1 MRATIEFEECL
12 KDSPRFRQFIS
23 KEEADIEHL
32 EQKLEKII
40 KLCNVAVD
48 SGKEYVKNQSA
59 FAMSLWDLQQHFLDN
74 KNAHNALGKLI
85 HCYQEMNKFHTIL
98 LDQASRTV
106 LKNLNVFVK
115 DDINQVKDYKGHFLK
130 VSEGY
135 DNALI
140 KNAQA
145 SKNRPQEVQEAANI
159 LSASKSCFQ
168 HTALDYVNYITLV
181 QARKVPSILSTL
193 LDYYQAC
200 VTYYHQG
207 FDLCNDFDEF
217 FKNISEDLNA
227 LRGDYQQ
234 LEKVMQN
241 RHMSVNRYCDS
252 NTNSASHNVEGYLFK
267 KKSKGFKTWC
277 RRWFYLSDNQLVY
290 SDLDSHSRKRS
301 NEDSFS
307 VMEEDLRI
315 CTVRPV
321 NEGDRRFCFEV
332 ISPTKSHTLQA
343 DSADMLSLWIS
354 ALQHSIGAAI
364 QHASTHH
371 SRPQSTN
378 APNALPAKRR
388 IHWEEFLKI
397 PGNAHCCDC
406 RGSNPRWASINLGI
420 TLCIECSGVHRSLG
434 VHYSKVRS
442 LTLDA
447 WETENVKVMME
458 LGNEVVNRIYEARVP
473 EDCELRKPT
482 EQCEIGVREAWIKAK
497 YVERRFVC
505 GMPKPQDL
513 MSSETAEVLS
523 IESGEIADDGVVDGG
538 RSVGGGLLGKRATL
552 SLGGTRKWTVKKL
565 RRRRQQRPLPKTLSD
580 DPSIYNTAKTGD
592 ELEDDDDESIN
603 IPSMSLSISRDDLL
617 VIGDD
622 LALDRYETPGI
633 LGSDQEST
641 EGESDTELPEE
652 VPFTQLDAN
661 LLLYKA
667 AVVHNLPVMCMA
679 FALGADKHWKNVDD
693 RQRSFLHQAVLSGSV
708 MACEYLLLNGAA
720 IDAVDELGYSALHIS
735 TAKGHIAQVYLL
747 LKHKAA
753 YDLASSDGKKALDIA
768 VEQKNADIVTL
779 LRLTRLNDE
788 IGLNDE
794 YNGEDETY
802 KDVMKDFSNFA
813 ASQPRMLRQ
822 RNDSNTLESQRSSL
836 TNSD

>member
-1 MRATIEFEECL
+1 SRAKIVLTLLVFL
-12 KDSPRFRQFIS
+12 RSRQFVS
-23 KEEADIEHL
+23 KEESDIEHL
-32 EQKLEKII
+32 EQRLEKII
-40 KLCNVAVD
+40 KLCNVAVE

-59 FAMSLWDLQQHFLDN
+59 FAMSLWDLQQHFHDN

-85 HCYQEMNKFHTIL
+85 DCFQEMNKFHTIL

-106 LKNLNVFVK
+106 LKNLSLFVK

-168 HTALDYVNYITLV
+168 HTALDYVNYITLA

-217 FKNISEDLNA
+217 FKNISEDLST
-227 LRGDYQQ
+227 LRGDYHQ
-234 LEKVMQN
+234 LEKAMQN

-252 NTNSASHNVEGYLFK
+252 NTNSTSHKIEGYLFK

-290 SDLDSHSRKRS
+290 RKRS

-315 CTVRPV
+315 CSVRPV

-332 ISPTKSHTLQA
+332 ISPTKSHILQA

-364 QHASTHH
+364 QHDSTTHH

-378 APNALPAKRR
+378 TPNALPAKRR

-397 PGNAHCCDC
+397 PGNSQCCDC
-406 RGSNPRWASINLGI
+406 RSPNPRWASINLGI

-458 LGNEVVNRIYEARVP
+458 LGNEVVNRIYEARIG
-473 EDCELRKPT
+473 EDCELRQPT
-482 EQCEIGVREAWIKAK
+482 EQCGIGVREAWIKAK

-505 GMPKPQDL
+505 AMPKPQEL
-513 MSSETAEVLS
+513 LASETAEVLS
-523 IESGEIADDGVVDGG
+523 IDS
-538 RSVGGGLLGKRATL
+538 GGLVEEANVSKRATL
-552 SLGGTRKWTVKKL
+552 SLGGTRKWSVKKF
-565 RRRRQQRPLPKTLSD
+565 RRRRQQRSLPKALDDNPNTY
-580 DPSIYNTAKTGD
+580 DPSKSGD
-592 ELEDDDDESIN
+592 ELDEDDDDESIN

-622 LALDRYETPGI
+622 LALDTFETPCI

-652 VPFTQLDAN
+652 LPFSQLDAN
-661 LLLYKA
+661 QLLYKA
-667 AVVHNLPVMCMA
+667 SVAHNLPVMCMA
-679 FALGADKHWKNVDD
+679 FALGADKNWKNPLD
-693 RQRSFLHQAVLSGSV
+693 RQRSFLHQAVISGSV

-768 VEQKNADIVTL
+768 VDQKNADIVTL

-788 IGLNDE
+788 IGINDE
-794 YNGEDETY
+794 FNGEDETY

-813 ASQPRMLRQ
+813 SSQPRMLRQ

>member
-12 KDSPRFRQFIS
+12 KDSPKFRQFVS
-23 KEEADIEHL
+23 KEESDIEHL
-32 EQKLEKII
+32 EQRLEKII
-40 KLCNVAVD
+40 KLCNVAVE

-85 HCYQEMNKFHTIL
+85 DCFQEMNKFHTIL

-106 LKNLNVFVK
+106 LKNLTLFVK

-145 SKNRPQEVQEAANI
+145 SKNRPQEMQEAANI

-168 HTALDYVNYITLV
+168 HTALDYVNYITLA

-217 FKNISEDLNA
+217 FKNISEDLGT
-227 LRGDYQQ
+227 LRGDYHQ
-234 LEKVMQN
+234 LEKAMQN

-252 NTNSASHNVEGYLFK
+252 NTNSTSNKIEGYLFK

-290 SDLDSHSRKRS
+290 RKRS

-315 CTVRPV
+315 CSVRPV

-332 ISPTKSHTLQA
+332 ISPTKSHILQA

-364 QHASTHH
+364 QHDSTHHH
-371 SRPQSTN
+371 SRPQST
-378 APNALPAKRR
+378 ATPNALPAKRR

-397 PGNAHCCDC
+397 PGNAQCCDC
-406 RGSNPRWASINLGI
+406 RSPNPRWASINLGI

-458 LGNEVVNRIYEARVP
+458 LGNEVINKIYEARVG
-473 EDCELRKPT
+473 ENCDLRQPT
-482 EQCEIGVREAWIKAK
+482 EQCGIGVREAWIKAK

-505 GMPKPQDL
+505 GMPKPQEL
-513 MSSETAEVLS
+513 LASETAEVLS
-523 IESGEIADDGVVDGG
+523 ISSGMLEEGDTNVK
-538 RSVGGGLLGKRATL
+538 KRATL
-552 SLGGTRKWTVKKL
+552 SLGGTRKWSVKKF

-580 DPSIYNTAKTGD
+580 DPSIYNTCKTGD
-592 ELEDDDDESIN
+592 ELDDDDDDESIN

-622 LALDRYETPGI
+622 LALDTFETPCI

-641 EGESDTELPEE
+641 EGESDPD
-652 VPFTQLDAN
+652 VPDEMPFSQLDAN
-661 LLLYKA
+661 QLLYKA
-667 AVVHNLPVMCMA
+667 SVAHNLPVMCMA
-679 FALGADKHWKNVDD
+679 FALGADKNWKNPLD
-693 RQRSFLHQAVLSGSV
+693 RQRSFLHQAVISGSV

-720 IDAVDELGYSALHIS
+720 IDAVDELGYTALHIS

-768 VEQKNADIVTL
+768 VDQENADIVTL

-788 IGLNDE
+788 IGPNDE
-794 YNGEDETY
+794 FNGEDETY
-802 KDVMKDFSNFA
+802 RDVMKDFSNFA
-813 ASQPRMLRQ
+813 SSQPRMLRQ

>member
-1 MRATIEFEECL
+1 
-12 KDSPRFRQFIS
+12 RQFVS
-23 KEEADIEHL
+23 KEEGDIEHL
-32 EQKLEKII
+32 EQRLEKII

-48 SGKEYVKNQSA
+48 SGKEYVKNQRYKQCAVSILMHIHWHRFSVFYSA
-59 FAMSLWDLQQHFLDN
+59 FAMSLWDLQHHFLDN

-85 HCYQEMNKFHTIL
+85 HCFQEMNKFHTIL

-106 LKNLNVFVK
+106 LKNLSVFVK

-168 HTALDYVNYITLV
+168 HTALDYVNYITLA

-234 LEKVMQN
+234 LEKAMQN

-252 NTNSASHNVEGYLFK
+252 NTNSTSNKIEGYLFK

-290 SDLDSHSRKRS
+290 RKRS

-315 CTVRPV
+315 CHVRPV

-332 ISPTKSHTLQA
+332 ISPTKSHILQA

-364 QHASTHH
+364 QHDSTTHH

-378 APNALPAKRR
+378 TPNALPAKRR

-397 PGNAHCCDC
+397 PGNAYCCDC
-406 RGSNPRWASINLGI
+406 RSPEPRWASINLGI

-458 LGNEVVNRIYEARVP
+458 LGNEVVNRIYEARTGD
-473 EDCELRKPT
+473 DCELQHPT

-505 GMPKPQDL
+505 GMPKPQEL
-513 MSSETAEVLS
+513 LASETAEVLS
-523 IESGEIADDGVVDGG
+523 IDSGGLAEDGG
-538 RSVGGGLLGKRATL
+538 SGGSGTGLGISKRATL
-552 SLGGTRKWTVKKL
+552 SLGGTRKWAVKKL
-565 RRRRQQRPLPKTLSD
+565 RRRRQQRSLPKTLSD

-592 ELEDDDDESIN
+592 ELDEDDDDESIN

-622 LALDRYETPGI
+622 LALDSFETPGI

-641 EGESDTELPEE
+641 EGESETDMPEELP
-652 VPFTQLDAN
+652 FSQLDAN
-661 LLLYKA
+661 QLLYMA
-667 AVVHNLPVMCMA
+667 SVVHNLPVMCMA
-679 FALGADKHWKNVDD
+679 FALGADKHWKNPQD
-693 RQRSFLHQAVLSGSV
+693 RQRSFLHQAVISGSV

-768 VEQKNADIVTL
+768 VDQKNADIVTL

-794 YNGEDETY
+794 FNGEDETY
-802 KDVMKDFSNFA
+802 KDVMKDFSNFT

>member
-1 MRATIEFEECL
+1 
-12 KDSPRFRQFIS
+12 RQFVS
-23 KEEADIEHL
+23 KEEGDIEHL
-32 EQKLEKII
+32 EQRLEKII

-85 HCYQEMNKFHTIL
+85 HCFQEMNKFHTIL

-106 LKNLNVFVK
+106 LKNLSVFVK

-168 HTALDYVNYITLV
+168 HTALDYVNYITLA

-234 LEKVMQN
+234 LEKAMQD

-252 NTNSASHNVEGYLFK
+252 NTNSTSNKIEGYLFK

-290 SDLDSHSRKRS
+290 RKRS

-315 CTVRPV
+315 CHVRPV

-332 ISPTKSHTLQA
+332 ISPTKSHILQA

-364 QHASTHH
+364 QHDSTTHH

-378 APNALPAKRR
+378 TPNALPAKRR

-397 PGNAHCCDC
+397 PGNAYCCDC
-406 RGSNPRWASINLGI
+406 RSPEPRWASINLGI

-458 LGNEVVNRIYEARVP
+458 LGNEVVNRIYEARTGD
-473 EDCELRKPT
+473 DCELQHPT

-505 GMPKPQDL
+505 GMPKPQEL
-513 MSSETAEVLS
+513 LASETAEVLS
-523 IESGEIADDGVVDGG
+523 IDSGGLAEDGG
-538 RSVGGGLLGKRATL
+538 SGGSGTGLGISKRATL
-552 SLGGTRKWTVKKL
+552 SLGGTRKWAVKKL
-565 RRRRQQRPLPKTLSD
+565 RRRRQQRSLPKTLSD

-592 ELEDDDDESIN
+592 ELDEDDDESIN

-622 LALDRYETPGI
+622 LALDTFETPGI

-641 EGESDTELPEE
+641 EGESETEMPEELP
-652 VPFTQLDAN
+652 FSQLDAN
-661 LLLYKA
+661 QLLYMA
-667 AVVHNLPVMCMA
+667 SVVHNLPVMCMA
-679 FALGADKHWKNVDD
+679 FALGADKHWKNPQD
-693 RQRSFLHQAVLSGSV
+693 RQRSFLHQAVISGSV

-768 VEQKNADIVTL
+768 VDQKNADIVTL

-794 YNGEDETY
+794 FNGEDETY
-802 KDVMKDFSNFA
+802 KDVMKDFSNFT

>member
-12 KDSPRFRQFIS
+12 KDSPRFRQFVS
-23 KEEADIEHL
+23 KEEGDIEHL
-32 EQKLEKII
+32 EQRLEKII

-85 HCYQEMNKFHTIL
+85 HCFQEMNKFHTIL

-106 LKNLNVFVK
+106 LKNLSVFVK

-168 HTALDYVNYITLV
+168 HTALDYVNYITLA

-234 LEKVMQN
+234 LEKAMQD

-252 NTNSASHNVEGYLFK
+252 NTNSTSNKIEGYLFK

-290 SDLDSHSRKRS
+290 SDLDSHCRKRS

-315 CTVRPV
+315 CHVRPV

-332 ISPTKSHTLQA
+332 ISPTKSHILQA

-364 QHASTHH
+364 QHDSTTHH

-378 APNALPAKRR
+378 TPNALPAKRR

-397 PGNAHCCDC
+397 PGNAYCCDC
-406 RGSNPRWASINLGI
+406 RSPEPRWASINLGI

-458 LGNEVVNRIYEARVP
+458 LGNEVVNRIYEARTGD
-473 EDCELRKPT
+473 DCELQHPT

-505 GMPKPQDL
+505 GMPKPQEL
-513 MSSETAEVLS
+513 LASETAEVLS
-523 IESGEIADDGVVDGG
+523 IDSGGLAEDGG
-538 RSVGGGLLGKRATL
+538 SGGSGTGLGISKRATL
-552 SLGGTRKWTVKKL
+552 SLGGTRKWAVKKL
-565 RRRRQQRPLPKTLSD
+565 RRRRQQRSLPKTLSD

-592 ELEDDDDESIN
+592 ELDEDDDDESIN

-622 LALDRYETPGI
+622 LALDTFETPGI

-641 EGESDTELPEE
+641 E
-652 VPFTQLDAN
+652 
-661 LLLYKA
+661 
-667 AVVHNLPVMCMA
+667 VHNLPVMCMA
-679 FALGADKHWKNVDD
+679 FALGADKHWKNPQD
-693 RQRSFLHQAVLSGSV
+693 RQRSFLHQAVISGSV

-768 VEQKNADIVTL
+768 VDQKNADIVTL

-794 YNGEDETY
+794 FNGEDETY
-802 KDVMKDFSNFA
+802 KDVMKDFSNFT

>member
-12 KDSPRFRQFIS
+12 KDSPRFRQFVS
-23 KEEADIEHL
+23 KEESDIEHL
-32 EQKLEKII
+32 EHRLEKII

-48 SGKEYVKNQSA
+48 SGKEYIKNQSA

-85 HCYQEMNKFHTIL
+85 HCFQEMNKFHTIL

-106 LKNLNVFVK
+106 LKNLSVFVK
-115 DDINQVKDYKGHFLK
+115 DDVNQVKDYKGHFLK
-130 VSEGY
+130 VSEGF

-140 KNAQA
+140 KNSQA

-234 LEKVMQN
+234 LEKAMQN

-252 NTNSASHNVEGYLFK
+252 NTNSSSNKVEGYLFK

-290 SDLDSHSRKRS
+290 SDLDSHCRKRS

-315 CTVRPV
+315 CSVRPV

-332 ISPTKSHTLQA
+332 ISPTKSHILQA

-364 QHASTHH
+364 QHDSTHH
-371 SRPQSTN
+371 STRPQSTN
-378 APNALPAKRR
+378 TPNELPAKRR

-397 PGNAHCCDC
+397 PGNAQCCDC
-406 RGSNPRWASINLGI
+406 RGQDPRWASINLGI

-458 LGNEVVNRIYEARVP
+458 LGNEVVNRIYEARIP
-473 EDCELRKPT
+473 DDCELKQPT

-505 GMPKPQDL
+505 GMPKPQEL
-513 MSSETAEVLS
+513 LASETAEVLS
-523 IESGEIADDGVVDGG
+523 IDSDGILPADASGT
-538 RSVGGGLLGKRATL
+538 GKRATL
-552 SLGGTRKWTVKKL
+552 SLGGTRKWTVKRL

-580 DPSIYNTAKTGD
+580 EPSIYNTAKTGD
-592 ELEDDDDESIN
+592 ELEDEDDDDESIN

-617 VIGDD
+617 TIGDE
-622 LALDRYETPGI
+622 LALDSYVTPGI
-633 LGSDQEST
+633 LGSDQET
-641 EGESDTELPEE
+641 TDGESDAEIPEELP
-652 VPFTQLDAN
+652 FSQLDAN
-661 LLLYKA
+661 LLLYQA
-667 AVVHNLPVMCMA
+667 SAVHNLPVMCMA
-679 FALGADKHWKNVDD
+679 FALGADKHWKNQQD
-693 RQRSFLHQAVLSGSV
+693 RQRSFLHQAVISGSV

-720 IDAVDELGYSALHIS
+720 IDAVDEQGYTALHIS

-768 VEQKNADIVTL
+768 VDLKNADIVTL

-788 IGLNDE
+788 IGQNDE

-802 KDVMKDFSNFA
+802 KDVMKDFSNC
-813 ASQPRMLRQ
+813 QPRMLRQ

>member
-12 KDSPRFRQFIS
+12 KDTPRFRQFVS

-85 HCYQEMNKFHTIL
+85 HCFQEMNKFHTIL

-181 QARKVPSILSTL
+181 QSRKVPSILSTL

-217 FKNISEDLNA
+217 FKNITDDLNVI
-227 LRGDYQQ
+227 RGDYQQ
-234 LEKVMQN
+234 LEKAMQN
-241 RHMSVNRYCDS
+241 RHMSVNRYCDT
-252 NTNSASHNVEGYLFK
+252 NTNSASHKVEGYLFK

-277 RRWFYLSDNQLVY
+277 RRWFYLSENQLVY
-290 SDLDSHSRKRS
+290 RKRS

-332 ISPTKSHTLQA
+332 ISPTKSHILQA

-364 QHASTHH
+364 QHDSQH

-378 APNALPAKRR
+378 APNSLTSKRR

-397 PGNAHCCDC
+397 PGNAQCCDC
-406 RGSNPRWASINLGI
+406 RGQEPRWASINLGI

-458 LGNEVVNRIYEARVP
+458 LGNDVVNRIYEARI
-473 EDCELRKPT
+473 EDNCELKPPT

-497 YVERRFVC
+497 YVEKRFVC
-505 GMPKPQDL
+505 SMPKPQEL
-513 MSSETAEVLS
+513 LASETAEVLS
-523 IESGEIADDGVVDGG
+523 IDSGGDAGGSGTEDGSGI
-538 RSVGGGLLGKRATL
+538 LGKHTTL
-552 SLGGTRKWTVKKL
+552 SLSTRKWTVKKL

-580 DPSIYNTAKTGD
+580 EPSIYNTANTGD
-592 ELEDDDDESIN
+592 EDEDDDDESLN
-603 IPSMSLSISRDDLL
+603 IPSMSLSISGDDLL
-617 VIGDD
+617 DIGKE
-622 LALDRYETPGI
+622 LALDSYVTPCI

-641 EGESDTELPEE
+641 EGESDTEPLDE
-652 VPFTQLDAN
+652 VPFAQLDAN
-661 LLLYKA
+661 LMLYKA
-667 AVVHNLPVMCMA
+667 ARVHNLPVMCMA
-679 FALGADKHWKNVDD
+679 FALGADKNWKNPQD
-693 RQRSFLHQAVLSGSV
+693 RQRSSLHEAVLSGSV
-708 MACEYLLLNGAA
+708 MACEYLLLNGAS
-720 IDAVDELGYSALHIS
+720 IDAVDEMGYSALHIS

-747 LKHKAA
+747 LKHKAQ

-768 VEQKNADIVTL
+768 VDQKNADIVTL

-813 ASQPRMLRQ
+813 ASQPRLLRQ

>member
-1 MRATIEFEECL
+1 
-12 KDSPRFRQFIS
+12 RQFVS
-23 KEEADIEHL
+23 KEESDIEHL
-32 EQKLEKII
+32 EQRLEKII
-40 KLCNVAVD
+40 KLCNVAVE

-85 HCYQEMNKFHTIL
+85 DCFQEMNKFHTIL

-106 LKNLNVFVK
+106 LKNLTLFVK

-145 SKNRPQEVQEAANI
+145 SKNRPQEMQEAANI

-168 HTALDYVNYITLV
+168 HTALDYVNYITLA

-217 FKNISEDLNA
+217 FKNISEDLGT
-227 LRGDYQQ
+227 LRGDYHQ
-234 LEKVMQN
+234 LEKAMQN

-252 NTNSASHNVEGYLFK
+252 NTNSTSNKIEGYLFK

-290 SDLDSHSRKRS
+290 RKRS

-315 CTVRPV
+315 CSVRPV

-332 ISPTKSHTLQA
+332 ISPTKSHILQA

-364 QHASTHH
+364 QHDSTHHH
-371 SRPQSTN
+371 SRPQST
-378 APNALPAKRR
+378 ATPNALPAKRR

-397 PGNAHCCDC
+397 PGNAQCCDC
-406 RGSNPRWASINLGI
+406 RSPNPRWASINLGI

-458 LGNEVVNRIYEARVP
+458 LGNEVINKIYEARVG
-473 EDCELRKPT
+473 ENCDLRQPT
-482 EQCEIGVREAWIKAK
+482 EQCGIGVREAWIKAK

-505 GMPKPQDL
+505 GMPKPQEL
-513 MSSETAEVLS
+513 LASETAEVLS
-523 IESGEIADDGVVDGG
+523 ISSGMLEEGDTNVK
-538 RSVGGGLLGKRATL
+538 KRATL
-552 SLGGTRKWTVKKL
+552 SLGGTRKWSVKKF

-580 DPSIYNTAKTGD
+580 DPSIYNTCKTGD
-592 ELEDDDDESIN
+592 ELDDDDDDESIN

-622 LALDRYETPGI
+622 LALDTFETPCI

-641 EGESDTELPEE
+641 EGESDPD
-652 VPFTQLDAN
+652 VPDEMPFSQLDAN
-661 LLLYKA
+661 QLLYKA
-667 AVVHNLPVMCMA
+667 SVAHNLPVMCMA
-679 FALGADKHWKNVDD
+679 FALGADKNWKNPLD
-693 RQRSFLHQAVLSGSV
+693 RQRSFLHQAVISGSV

-720 IDAVDELGYSALHIS
+720 IDAVDELGYTALHIS

-768 VEQKNADIVTL
+768 VDQENADIVTL

-788 IGLNDE
+788 IGPNDE
-794 YNGEDETY
+794 FNGEDETY
-802 KDVMKDFSNFA
+802 RDVMKDFSNFA
-813 ASQPRMLRQ
+813 SSQPRMLRQ

>member
-1 MRATIEFEECL
+1 
-12 KDSPRFRQFIS
+12 RQFVS

-32 EQKLEKII
+32 EQRLEKII

-85 HCYQEMNKFHTIL
+85 HCFQEMNKFHTIL

-106 LKNLNVFVK
+106 LKNLSVFVK

-168 HTALDYVNYITLV
+168 HTALDYVNYITLA

-234 LEKVMQN
+234 LEKAMQN

-252 NTNSASHNVEGYLFK
+252 NTNSTSNKIEGYLFK

-290 SDLDSHSRKRS
+290 RKRS

-315 CTVRPV
+315 CHVRPV

-332 ISPTKSHTLQA
+332 ISPTKSHILQA
-343 DSADMLSLWIS
+343 DSADMLALWIS

-364 QHASTHH
+364 QHDFTTHH
-371 SRPQSTN
+371 ARPQSTN
-378 APNALPAKRR
+378 TPNALPAKRR

-397 PGNAHCCDC
+397 PGNAYCCDC
-406 RGSNPRWASINLGI
+406 RSPEPRWASINLGI

-458 LGNEVVNRIYEARVP
+458 LGNEVVNRIYEARTGD
-473 EDCELRKPT
+473 DCELQHPT

-505 GMPKPQDL
+505 GMPKPQEL
-513 MSSETAEVLS
+513 LASETAEVLS
-523 IESGEIADDGVVDGG
+523 IDSGGLAEDGG
-538 RSVGGGLLGKRATL
+538 SGGSGTGLGIGKRATL
-552 SLGGTRKWTVKKL
+552 SLGGTRKWAVKKL
-565 RRRRQQRPLPKTLSD
+565 RRRRQQRSLPKTLSD

-592 ELEDDDDESIN
+592 ELDEDDDDESIN

-622 LALDRYETPGI
+622 LALDTFETPGI

-641 EGESDTELPEE
+641 EGESETEMPEELP
-652 VPFTQLDAN
+652 FSQLDAN
-661 LLLYKA
+661 QLLYMA
-667 AVVHNLPVMCMA
+667 SVVHNLPVMCMA
-679 FALGADKHWKNVDD
+679 FALGADKHWKNPQD
-693 RQRSFLHQAVLSGSV
+693 RQRSFLHQAVISGSV

-720 IDAVDELGYSALHIS
+720 IDGVDELGYSALHIS

-768 VEQKNADIVTL
+768 VDQKNADIVTL

-788 IGLNDE
+788 IGLSDE
-794 YNGEDETY
+794 FNGEDETY
-802 KDVMKDFSNFA
+802 KDVMKDFSNFT

>member
-12 KDSPRFRQFIS
+12 KDSPRFRQFVS
-23 KEEADIEHL
+23 KEESDIEHL
-32 EQKLEKII
+32 EQRLEKII

-85 HCYQEMNKFHTIL
+85 HCFQEMNKFHTIL

-106 LKNLNVFVK
+106 LKNLTVFVK

-168 HTALDYVNYITLV
+168 HTALDYVNYITLA
-181 QARKVPSILSTL
+181 QSRKVPSILSTL

-252 NTNSASHNVEGYLFK
+252 NTNSASNKIEGYLFK

-290 SDLDSHSRKRS
+290 SDLDSHCRKRS

-315 CTVRPV
+315 CSVRPV

-332 ISPTKSHTLQA
+332 ISPTKSHILQA

-364 QHASTHH
+364 QHDATHN
-371 SRPQSTN
+371 SRPQSTSM
-378 APNALPAKRR
+378 PNALPAKRR

-397 PGNAHCCDC
+397 PGNGLCCDC
-406 RGSNPRWASINLGI
+406 HSQDPRWASINLGI

-458 LGNEVVNRIYEARVP
+458 LGNEVVNRIYEARVGD
-473 EDCELRKPT
+473 DCELKRPT

-505 GMPKPQDL
+505 AMPKPQEL
-513 MSSETAEVLS
+513 LASETAEVLS
-523 IESGEIADDGVVDGG
+523 IDSGGVADEGG
-538 RSVGGGLLGKRATL
+538 SGGGSNILVKHATL
-552 SLGGTRKWTVKKL
+552 PLGGTRKWAVKKL
-565 RRRRQQRPLPKTLSD
+565 RRRRQQRSLPKTLSD

-592 ELEDDDDESIN
+592 ELDEDDDDESIN

-622 LALDRYETPGI
+622 LGLESYETPCI

-641 EGESDTELPEE
+641 EGESDPELPEE

-661 LLLYKA
+661 QLLYKA
-667 AVVHNLPVMCMA
+667 SVVHNLPVMCMA
-679 FALGADKHWKNVDD
+679 FALGADKTWKNPQD
-693 RQRSFLHQAVLSGSV
+693 RQRSFLHQAVISGSV

-747 LKHKAA
+747 LKNKAA

-768 VEQKNADIVTL
+768 VDQKNADIVTL

>member
-12 KDSPRFRQFIS
+12 KDSPRFRQFVS
-23 KEEADIEHL
+23 KEESDIEHL
-32 EQKLEKII
+32 EQRLEKII

-85 HCYQEMNKFHTIL
+85 HCFQEMNKFHTIL

-106 LKNLNVFVK
+106 LKNLSVFVK

-145 SKNRPQEVQEAANI
+145 SKNRPQEMQEAANI

-168 HTALDYVNYITLV
+168 HTALDYVNYITLA

-217 FKNISEDLNA
+217 FKNISEDLNT

-234 LEKVMQN
+234 LEKAMQN

-252 NTNSASHNVEGYLFK
+252 NTNSTSNKIEGYLFK

-290 SDLDSHSRKRS
+290 SDLDSHCRKRS

-315 CTVRPV
+315 CSVRPV

-332 ISPTKSHTLQA
+332 ISPTKSHILQA

-364 QHASTHH
+364 QHDSTHH

-378 APNALPAKRR
+378 TPNNALPAKRR

-397 PGNAHCCDC
+397 PGNAYCCDC
-406 RGSNPRWASINLGI
+406 RSPEPRWASINLGI

-458 LGNEVVNRIYEARVP
+458 LGNEVVNRIYEARIGD
-473 EDCELRKPT
+473 DCGLKKPT

-505 GMPKPQDL
+505 GMPKPQEL
-513 MSSETAEVLS
+513 LASETAEVLS
-523 IESGEIADDGVVDGG
+523 IDSGGVVEDGESGGSGIA
-538 RSVGGGLLGKRATL
+538 KRATL
-552 SLGGTRKWTVKKL
+552 SLGGTRKWAVKKL
-565 RRRRQQRPLPKTLSD
+565 RRRQKQRPLPKTLSD

-592 ELEDDDDESIN
+592 ELDDDDDDESIN

-622 LALDRYETPGI
+622 LALDRLETPGI

-641 EGESDTELPEE
+641 DGESDAETPEELP
-652 VPFTQLDAN
+652 FSQLDAN
-661 LLLYKA
+661 QLLYMA
-667 AVVHNLPVMCMA
+667 SVVHNLPVMCMA
-679 FALGADKHWKNVDD
+679 FALGADKVWKNPQD
-693 RQRSFLHQAVLSGSV
+693 RQRSFLHQAVISGSV
-708 MACEYLLLNGAA
+708 MACEFLLLNGAA
-720 IDAVDELGYSALHIS
+720 IDAVDEMGYSALHIS

-768 VEQKNADIVTL
+768 VDQENADIVTL
-779 LRLTRLNDE
+779 LRLTQLNDE
-788 IGLNDE
+788 IGPNDE

-802 KDVMKDFSNFA
+802 KNVMKDFSKLP
-813 ASQPRMLRQ
+813 ASQTRVLRQ
-822 RNDSNTLESQRSSL
+822 RHDSNTLESQRSSL

>member
-12 KDSPRFRQFIS
+12 KDSPKFRQFVS
-23 KEEADIEHL
+23 KEESDIEHL
-32 EQKLEKII
+32 EQRLEKII
-40 KLCNVAVD
+40 KLCNVAVE

-85 HCYQEMNKFHTIL
+85 DCFQEMNKFHTIL

-106 LKNLNVFVK
+106 LKNLTLFVK

-145 SKNRPQEVQEAANI
+145 SKNRPQEMQEAANI

-168 HTALDYVNYITLV
+168 HTALDYVNYITLA

-217 FKNISEDLNA
+217 FKNISEDLGT
-227 LRGDYQQ
+227 LRGDYHQ
-234 LEKVMQN
+234 LEKAMQN

-252 NTNSASHNVEGYLFK
+252 NTNSTSNKIEGYLFK

-290 SDLDSHSRKRS
+290 RKRS

-315 CTVRPV
+315 CSVRPV

-332 ISPTKSHTLQA
+332 ISPTKSHILQA

-364 QHASTHH
+364 QHDSTNHH
-371 SRPQSTN
+371 SRPQSTTT
-378 APNALPAKRR
+378 PNALPAKRR

-397 PGNAHCCDC
+397 PGNAQCCDC
-406 RGSNPRWASINLGI
+406 RSPNPRWASINLGI

-458 LGNEVVNRIYEARVP
+458 LGNEVINKIYEARVG
-473 EDCELRKPT
+473 ENCDLRQPT
-482 EQCEIGVREAWIKAK
+482 EQCGIGVREAWIKAK

-505 GMPKPQDL
+505 GMPKPQEL
-513 MSSETAEVLS
+513 LASETAEVLS
-523 IESGEIADDGVVDGG
+523 IS
-538 RSVGGGLLGKRATL
+538 SGLLEEGDTSVKKRATL
-552 SLGGTRKWTVKKL
+552 SLGGTRKWSVKKY

-580 DPSIYNTAKTGD
+580 DPSIYNTCKTGD
-592 ELEDDDDESIN
+592 ELDDDDDDESIN

-617 VIGDD
+617 VIGGD
-622 LALDRYETPGI
+622 LELDTFETPCI

-641 EGESDTELPEE
+641 EGESDPD
-652 VPFTQLDAN
+652 VPDEMPFSQLDAN
-661 LLLYKA
+661 QLLYKA
-667 AVVHNLPVMCMA
+667 SVAHNLPVMCMA
-679 FALGADKHWKNVDD
+679 FALGADKNWKNPLD
-693 RQRSFLHQAVLSGSV
+693 RQRSFLHQAVISGSV

-720 IDAVDELGYSALHIS
+720 IDAVDELGYTALHIS

-768 VEQKNADIVTL
+768 VDQENADIVTL

-788 IGLNDE
+788 IGPNDE
-794 YNGEDETY
+794 FNGEDETY
-802 KDVMKDFSNFA
+802 RDVMKDFSNFA
-813 ASQPRMLRQ
+813 SSQPRMLRQ

>member
-12 KDSPRFRQFIS
+12 KDSPRFRQFVS

-32 EQKLEKII
+32 EQRLEKII

-85 HCYQEMNKFHTIL
+85 HCFQEMNKFHTIL

-106 LKNLNVFVK
+106 LKNLSVFVK

-168 HTALDYVNYITLV
+168 HTALDYVNYITLA

-234 LEKVMQN
+234 LEKAMQN

-252 NTNSASHNVEGYLFK
+252 NTNSTSNKIEGYLFK

-290 SDLDSHSRKRS
+290 RKRS

-315 CTVRPV
+315 CHVRPV

-332 ISPTKSHTLQA
+332 ISPTKSHILQA

-364 QHASTHH
+364 QHDSTTHH

-378 APNALPAKRR
+378 TPNALPAKRR

-397 PGNAHCCDC
+397 PGNAYCCDC
-406 RGSNPRWASINLGI
+406 RSPEPRWASINLGI

-458 LGNEVVNRIYEARVP
+458 LGNEVVNRIYEARTG
-473 EDCELRKPT
+473 EDCELQHPT

-505 GMPKPQDL
+505 GMPKPQEL
-513 MSSETAEVLS
+513 LASETAEVLS
-523 IESGEIADDGVVDGG
+523 IDSGGLAEDGG
-538 RSVGGGLLGKRATL
+538 SGGSGTGLGIGKRATL
-552 SLGGTRKWTVKKL
+552 SLGGTRKWAVKKL
-565 RRRRQQRPLPKTLSD
+565 RRRRQQRSLPKTLSD

-592 ELEDDDDESIN
+592 ELDEDDDDESIN

-622 LALDRYETPGI
+622 LALDSFETPGI
-633 LGSDQEST
+633 LGSDQDST
-641 EGESDTELPEE
+641 EGESETEMPEELP
-652 VPFTQLDAN
+652 FSQLDAN
-661 LLLYKA
+661 QLLYMA
-667 AVVHNLPVMCMA
+667 SVVHNLPVMCMA
-679 FALGADKHWKNVDD
+679 FALGADKHWKNPQD
-693 RQRSFLHQAVLSGSV
+693 RQRSFLHQAVISGSV

-768 VEQKNADIVTL
+768 VDQKNADIVTL

-794 YNGEDETY
+794 FNGEDETY
-802 KDVMKDFSNFA
+802 KDVMKDFSNFT

>member
-1 MRATIEFEECL
+1 
-12 KDSPRFRQFIS
+12 
-23 KEEADIEHL
+23 
-32 EQKLEKII
+32 
-40 KLCNVAVD
+40 
-48 SGKEYVKNQSA
+48 
-59 FAMSLWDLQQHFLDN
+59 
-74 KNAHNALGKLI
+74 
-85 HCYQEMNKFHTIL
+85 
-98 LDQASRTV
+98 
-106 LKNLNVFVK
+106 
-115 DDINQVKDYKGHFLK
+115 
-130 VSEGY
+130 
-135 DNALI
+135 
-140 KNAQA
+140 
-145 SKNRPQEVQEAANI
+145 
-159 LSASKSCFQ
+159 
-168 HTALDYVNYITLV
+168 
-181 QARKVPSILSTL
+181 
-193 LDYYQAC
+193 
-200 VTYYHQG
+200 
-207 FDLCNDFDEF
+207 
-217 FKNISEDLNA
+217 
-227 LRGDYQQ
+227 
-234 LEKVMQN
+234 
-241 RHMSVNRYCDS
+241 
-252 NTNSASHNVEGYLFK
+252 
-267 KKSKGFKTWC
+267 
-277 RRWFYLSDNQLVY
+277 
-290 SDLDSHSRKRS
+290 
-301 NEDSFS
+301 
-307 VMEEDLRI
+307 
-315 CTVRPV
+315 
-321 NEGDRRFCFEV
+321 
-332 ISPTKSHTLQA
+332 
-343 DSADMLSLWIS
+343 MLS
-354 ALQHSIGAAI
+354 
-364 QHASTHH
+364 
-371 SRPQSTN
+371 
-378 APNALPAKRR
+378 
-388 IHWEEFLKI
+388 HWEEFLKI

-523 IESGEIADDGVVDGG
+523 IESSEIADDGVVDGG

-779 LRLTRLNDE
+779 
-788 IGLNDE
+788 
-794 YNGEDETY
+794 
-802 KDVMKDFSNFA
+802 
-813 ASQPRMLRQ
+813 
-822 RNDSNTLESQRSSL
+822 
-836 TNSD
+836 

>member
-1 MRATIEFEECL
+1 
-12 KDSPRFRQFIS
+12 RQFVS
-23 KEEADIEHL
+23 KEESDIEHL
-32 EQKLEKII
+32 EQRLEKII
-40 KLCNVAVD
+40 KLCNVAVE

-85 HCYQEMNKFHTIL
+85 DCFQEMNKFHTIL

-106 LKNLNVFVK
+106 LKNLTLFVK

-145 SKNRPQEVQEAANI
+145 SKNRPQEMQEAANI

-168 HTALDYVNYITLV
+168 HTALDYVNYITLA

-217 FKNISEDLNA
+217 FKNISEDLGT
-227 LRGDYQQ
+227 LRGDYHQ
-234 LEKVMQN
+234 LEKAMQN

-252 NTNSASHNVEGYLFK
+252 NTNSTSNKIEGYLFK

-290 SDLDSHSRKRS
+290 RKRS

-315 CTVRPV
+315 CSVRPV

-332 ISPTKSHTLQA
+332 ISPTKSHILQA

-364 QHASTHH
+364 QHDSTNHH
-371 SRPQSTN
+371 SRPQSTTT
-378 APNALPAKRR
+378 PNALPAKRR

-397 PGNAHCCDC
+397 PGNAQCCDC
-406 RGSNPRWASINLGI
+406 RSPNPRWASINLGI

-458 LGNEVVNRIYEARVP
+458 LGNEVINKIYEARVG
-473 EDCELRKPT
+473 ENCDLRQPT
-482 EQCEIGVREAWIKAK
+482 EQCGIGVREAWIKAK

-505 GMPKPQDL
+505 GMPKPQEL
-513 MSSETAEVLS
+513 LASETAEVLS
-523 IESGEIADDGVVDGG
+523 IS
-538 RSVGGGLLGKRATL
+538 SGLLEEGDTSVKKRATL
-552 SLGGTRKWTVKKL
+552 SLGGTRKWSVKKY

-580 DPSIYNTAKTGD
+580 DPSIYNTCKTGD
-592 ELEDDDDESIN
+592 ELDDDDDDESIN

-622 LALDRYETPGI
+622 LELDTFETPCI

-641 EGESDTELPEE
+641 EGESDPD
-652 VPFTQLDAN
+652 VPDEMPFSQLDAN
-661 LLLYKA
+661 QLLYKA
-667 AVVHNLPVMCMA
+667 SVAHNLPVMCMA
-679 FALGADKHWKNVDD
+679 FALGADKNWKNPLD
-693 RQRSFLHQAVLSGSV
+693 RQRSFLHQAVISGSV

-720 IDAVDELGYSALHIS
+720 IDAVDELGYTALHIS

-768 VEQKNADIVTL
+768 VDQENADIVTL

-788 IGLNDE
+788 IGPNDE
-794 YNGEDETY
+794 FNGEDETY
-802 KDVMKDFSNFA
+802 RDVMKDFSNFA
-813 ASQPRMLRQ
+813 SSQPRMLRQ

>member
-12 KDSPRFRQFIS
+12 KDSPRFRQFVS
-23 KEEADIEHL
+23 KEEGDIEHL
-32 EQKLEKII
+32 EQRLEKII

-85 HCYQEMNKFHTIL
+85 HCFQEMNKFHTIL

-106 LKNLNVFVK
+106 LKNLSVFVK

-168 HTALDYVNYITLV
+168 HTALDYVNYITLA

-234 LEKVMQN
+234 LEKAMQD

-252 NTNSASHNVEGYLFK
+252 NTNSTSNKIEGYLFK

-290 SDLDSHSRKRS
+290 RKRS

-315 CTVRPV
+315 CHVRPV

-332 ISPTKSHTLQA
+332 ISPTKSHILQA

-364 QHASTHH
+364 QHDSTTHH

-378 APNALPAKRR
+378 TPNALPAKRR

-397 PGNAHCCDC
+397 PGNAYCCDC
-406 RGSNPRWASINLGI
+406 RSPEPRWASINLGI

-458 LGNEVVNRIYEARVP
+458 LGNEVVNRIYEARTGD
-473 EDCELRKPT
+473 DCELQHPT

-505 GMPKPQDL
+505 GMPKPQEL
-513 MSSETAEVLS
+513 LASETAEVLS
-523 IESGEIADDGVVDGG
+523 IDSGGLAEDGG
-538 RSVGGGLLGKRATL
+538 SGGSGTGLGISKRATL
-552 SLGGTRKWTVKKL
+552 SLGGTRKWAVKKL
-565 RRRRQQRPLPKTLSD
+565 RRRRQQRSLPKTLSD

-592 ELEDDDDESIN
+592 ELDEDDDDESIN

-622 LALDRYETPGI
+622 LALDTFETPGI

-641 EGESDTELPEE
+641 EGESETEMPEELP
-652 VPFTQLDAN
+652 FSQLDAN
-661 LLLYKA
+661 QLLYMA
-667 AVVHNLPVMCMA
+667 SVVHNLPVMCMA
-679 FALGADKHWKNVDD
+679 FALGADKHWKNPQD
-693 RQRSFLHQAVLSGSV
+693 RQRSFLHQAVISGSV

-768 VEQKNADIVTL
+768 VDQKNADIVTL

-794 YNGEDETY
+794 FNGEDETY
-802 KDVMKDFSNFA
+802 KDVMKDFSNFT

>member
-1 MRATIEFEECL
+1 MKTTIDFEECL

-23 KEEADIEHL
+23 REETDIEHL
-32 EQKLEKII
+32 EQRLEKII

-48 SGKEYVKNQSA
+48 SGKEYIKNQSA
-59 FAMSLWDLQQHFLDN
+59 FAMSLWDLQQHFADN

-85 HCYQEMNKFHTIL
+85 HCFQEMNKFHTTL

-106 LKNLNVFVK
+106 LKNLSVFIK

-159 LSASKSCFQ
+159 LSATKSCFQ

-181 QARKVPSILSTL
+181 QSRKVPSILSTL

-217 FKNISEDLNA
+217 FKNISEDLNC

-234 LEKVMQN
+234 LEKEMQN
-241 RHMSVNRYCDS
+241 RHMSVNSFSDT
-252 NTNSASHNVEGYLFK
+252 NTNSTSNKIEGYLFK

-290 SDLDSHSRKRS
+290 RKRC

-321 NEGDRRFCFEV
+321 NDGDRRFCFEV
-332 ISPTKSHTLQA
+332 ISPTKSHILQA
-343 DSADMLSLWIS
+343 DSADMLTLWIS
-354 ALQHSIGAAI
+354 ALQKSIGAAI
-364 QHASTHH
+364 QHDSQN
-371 SRPQSTN
+371 SRPHSSL
-378 APNALPAKRR
+378 AANALNSKRK
-388 IHWEEFLKI
+388 IHWEQFLKI
-397 PGNAHCCDC
+397 PGNSKCCDC
-406 RGSNPRWASINLGI
+406 RGIDPRWASINLGI

-458 LGNEVVNRIYEARVP
+458 LGNDVINRIYEARIG
-473 EDCELRKPT
+473 EHCELKVPT
-482 EQCEIGVREAWIKAK
+482 ENCEISVREAWIKAK
-497 YVERRFVC
+497 YVEKRFVC
-505 GMPKPQDL
+505 AMPKPHEL
-513 MSSETAEVLS
+513 LASETAEILS
-523 IESGEIADDGVVDGG
+523 IDS
-538 RSVGGGLLGKRATL
+538 GGGEGSSIHKLDTTSLCKTL
-552 SLGGTRKWTVKKL
+552 SLGARKWAVKKY
-565 RRRRQQRPLPKTLSD
+565 RRRGHRKRKRSSSKSD
-580 DPSIYNTAKTGD
+580 
-592 ELEDDDDESIN
+592 EDDDNESLD
-603 IPSMSLSISRDDLL
+603 IPSMSLSISREDLL
-617 VIGDD
+617 VIGEE
-622 LALDRYETPGI
+622 LTTECLSMPAI

-641 EGESDTELPEE
+641 EGENEPEVLDE
-652 VPFTQLDAN
+652 IPFSKLDAN
-661 LLLYKA
+661 LMLYKA
-667 AVVHNLPVMCMA
+667 SKVHNLPVMCMA
-679 FALGADKHWKNVDD
+679 FALGANKHWRNVSDFN
-693 RQRSFLHQAVLSGSV
+693 RTFLHQAVLSGSV
-708 MACEYLLLNGAA
+708 MACEYLLLNGVP
-720 IDAVDELGYSALHIS
+720 IDAVDDNGLSALHMS
-735 TAKGHIAQVYLL
+735 TDKGYIAQVYLL
-747 LKHKAA
+747 LKHKAK
-753 YDLASSDGKKALDIA
+753 YDTESNDGKKPLDIA
-768 VEQKNADIVTL
+768 VDQRNADIVTL

-794 YNGEDETY
+794 GNGEDETY
-802 KDVMKDFSNFA
+802 KDVMKDFSHFA
-813 ASQPRMLRQ
+813 ASQPRMLRN
-822 RNDSNTLESQRSSL
+822 RNDTNTLESQRSSL

>member
-1 MRATIEFEECL
+1 MRATIDFEECL
-12 KDSPRFRQFIS
+12 KDSPRFRQFVS
-23 KEEADIEHL
+23 KEETDIEHL
-32 EQKLEKII
+32 EHRLEKII

-85 HCYQEMNKFHTIL
+85 HCFQEMNKFHTTL

-106 LKNLNVFVK
+106 LKNLSVFVK

-234 LEKVMQN
+234 LEKAMQN

-290 SDLDSHSRKRS
+290 RKRS

-332 ISPTKSHTLQA
+332 ISPTKSHILQA

-364 QHASTHH
+364 QHDSTHHH

-406 RGSNPRWASINLGI
+406 RGSDPRWASINLGI

-458 LGNEVVNRIYEARVP
+458 LGNEVVNRIYEARIAD
-473 EDCELRKPT
+473 DCELRKPT

-505 GMPKPQDL
+505 AMPKPQEL
-513 MSSETAEVLS
+513 LASETAEVLS
-523 IESGEIADDGVVDGG
+523 IDS
-538 RSVGGGLLGKRATL
+538 GGGLAEEGSMLGKRATL
-552 SLGGTRKWTVKKL
+552 SLGGTRKWTVKRL
-565 RRRRQQRPLPKTLSD
+565 RRRRQLRSLPKTLSD

-592 ELEDDDDESIN
+592 ELDDDDDDESIN

-622 LALDRYETPGI
+622 LALDSYETPGI

-641 EGESDTELPEE
+641 EGESDAELPEE

-679 FALGADKHWKNVDD
+679 FALGAEKHWKNTQD
-693 RQRSFLHQAVLSGSV
+693 RQRSFLHQAVISGSV

-753 YDLASSDGKKALDIA
+753 YNLASSDGKKALDIA